1 MKNKKGISGTNTG
14 AKAAR
19 AGTVITESDLPPA
32 MWAAIDKEAAERGVD
47 AETMVN
53 EICREWLEEDKEIE
67 FFKKSRSKREYESHT
82 MELKLRPDV
91 WGLLVIHAMNYDT
104 DVETY
109 LNDYLNR
116 SDLD

>member
-1 MKNKKGISGTNTG
+1 MKNKKGISSTNTRQ
-14 AKAAR
+14 A
-19 AGTVITESDLPPA
+19 ITESDLPPA
-32 MWAAIDKEAAERGVD
+32 MWKAIDEKAAERGID
-47 AETMVN
+47 TERMVN
-53 EICREWLEEDKEIE
+53 EICREWLADDKEVE
-67 FFKKSRSKREYESHT
+67 FFKKSRSKKEYESHT

-91 WGLLVIHAMNYDT
+91 WGLLVCHSMNYDT